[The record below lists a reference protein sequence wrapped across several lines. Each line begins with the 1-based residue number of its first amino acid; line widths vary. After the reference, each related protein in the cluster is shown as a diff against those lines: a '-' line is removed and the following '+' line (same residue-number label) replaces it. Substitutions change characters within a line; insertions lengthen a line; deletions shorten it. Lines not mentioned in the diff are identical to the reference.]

1 MSDVKISKITDARK
15 ARFSGAVWFDNI
27 SVHKILLIGAGGV
40 GSWLTLFLSRI
51 GYQIYLVDFDI
62 IEIHNLSGQ
71 TFRIEDIGRL
81 KVDSVQSLTRYLGC
95 TNNIIIDNTLFKF
108 ANIQN
113 IESYDI
119 FISAVDTVDARFHLF
134 ETFKRSNI
142 QRKLYIEARL
152 SAESFQL
159 YIFDETITS
168 TQIQEYE
175 LNLNSLEGLSEDAC
189 SFKQTSH
196 IAAMIGSVITSVI
209 TNWSSNIILKADINN
224 VPNYIEFNA
233 NLLMLNTK

>member
-1 MSDVKISKITDARK
+1 MSNTQISKITDARK
-15 ARFSGAVWFDNI
+15 ARFSSAVWFDNI
-27 SVHKILLIGAGGV
+27 PVHKILLIGAGGV
-40 GSWLTLFLSRI
+40 GSWLALFLSRI

-71 TFRIEDIGRL
+71 TFRIEDIGRP
-81 KVDSVQSLTRYLGC
+81 KIDAVKSLTKYLGC
-95 TNNIIIDNTLFKF
+95 TNNIYTYNVLFKYSSLS
-108 ANIQN
+108 
-113 IESYDI
+113 IENYDI

-134 ETFKRSNI
+134 ETFKKSIVQHR
-142 QRKLYIEARL
+142 LYIEARL

-159 YIFDETITS
+159 YIFDETMTVEQ
-168 TQIQEYE
+168 TQEYT
-175 LNLNSLEGLSEDAC
+175 LNLTSLEGLSEDAC

-209 TNWSSNIILKADINN
+209 TNWSSNIILKANINN

>member
-15 ARFSGAVWFDNI
+15 ARFSSAVWFDNI
-27 SVHKILLIGAGGV
+27 PVHKILLIGAGGV
-40 GSWLTLFLSRI
+40 GSWLALFLSRI

-71 TFRIEDIGRL
+71 TFRIEDIGKPKIEAVR
-81 KVDSVQSLTRYLGC
+81 SLTRYLGC
-95 TNNIIIDNTLFKF
+95 TNAIITSSALFRY

-134 ETFKRSNI
+134 KTFKKSVVQHR
-142 QRKLYIEARL
+142 LYIEARL

-159 YIFDETITS
+159 YIFDEKITGQ
-168 TQIQEYE
+168 QIQEYE
-175 LNLNSLEGLSEDAC
+175 SNLSSLEELSEDAC

>member
-1 MSDVKISKITDARK
+1 MSNTQISKITDARK
-15 ARFSGAVWFDNI
+15 ARFSSAVWFDNI
-27 SVHKILLIGAGGV
+27 PVHKILLIGAGGV
-40 GSWLTLFLSRI
+40 GSWLALFLSRI

-71 TFRIEDIGRL
+71 TFRIEDIGRP
-81 KVDSVQSLTRYLGC
+81 KIEAVKSLTRYLGC
-95 TNNIIIDNTLFKF
+95 TNNIITNGTLFKY
-108 ANIQN
+108 NSIQN
-113 IESYDI
+113 IEDYDI

-134 ETFKRSNI
+134 ETFKKSSI
-142 QRKLYIEARL
+142 QHKLYIEARL

-159 YIFDETITS
+159 YIFDETMTVE
-168 TQIQEYE
+168 QAQEYT
-175 LNLNSLEGLSEDAC
+175 LNLTSLEGLSEDAC

-196 IAAMIGSVITSVI
+196 IAAMIGSVITSII